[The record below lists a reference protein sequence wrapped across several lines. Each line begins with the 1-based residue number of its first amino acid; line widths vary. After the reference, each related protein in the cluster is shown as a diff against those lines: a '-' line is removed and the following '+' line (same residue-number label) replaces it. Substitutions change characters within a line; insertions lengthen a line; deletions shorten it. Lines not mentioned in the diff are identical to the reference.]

1 MFTTNEVGEA
11 INQTFA
17 IIGYF
22 VTVLLVAI
30 ALAFTYEKLAD
41 SYRKWRKRRSP
52 SYIPEGMFTWPSSIF
67 TVNETRR
74 ARGVGPV
81 IPAWPAKMGE
91 DKDGIYVNGV
101 FVPQKAKVV
110 SDYLESEPA
119 RESPLPRPCYNPDVH
134 QSHLWVDEDAF
145 GSVRK
150 CGGVR
155 QYPEL
160 WCGRLLLHDRHVW
173 RSGVSDIDFRCPGDH
188 E

>member
-91 DKDGIYVNGV
+91 DKDKIPINYNRGLSAPPIMATSNCDNKKMHVNHYWKPNATADLRWCLGMDLDEQYCV
-101 FVPQKAKVV
+101 L
-110 SDYLESEPA
+110 SMLPA
-119 RESPLPRPCYNPDVH
+119 HKSHNFTTGEWAGRPA
-134 QSHLWVDEDAF
+134 QTF
-145 GSVRK
+145 
-150 CGGVR
+150 
-155 QYPEL
+155 
-160 WCGRLLLHDRHVW
+160 
-173 RSGVSDIDFRCPGDH
+173 FCPGYK